1 MPFVHIFVTLM
12 AGGLITLSTSLAS
25 AETSSPVG
33 TWRGDSVCATDA
45 SACHNEQVVYYIK
58 DVPNSPNLVSI
69 QADKIVGG
77 KPITMG
83 AGEWQYDR
91 VRSTLE
97 WRTPKQIWLLK
108 ITGSRMQGTLRLA
121 DGTVLRNMIL
131 RKDR

>member
-1 MPFVHIFVTLM
+1 MPFVYIFVTLM
-12 AGGLITLSTSLAS
+12 AGGLVTLGTSPAS

-97 WRTPKQIWLLK
+97 WRMPKQAWLLN
-108 ITGSRMQGTLRLA
+108 IAGSRMEGTLKHS
-121 DGTVLRNMIL
+121 DGTVLRKMIL
-131 RKDR
+131 EKDQ